1 MTRGTGARGAR
12 ARDDV
17 RVTPEKV
24 IAALLV
30 RRAAQLLR
38 DRRRRALV
46 VAIVLL
52 GVVRGVGLALLAG
65 GAAMA
70 MSARSRL

>member
-1 MTRGTGARGAR
+1 
-12 ARDDV
+12 
-17 RVTPEKV
+17 VTPEKV

-30 RRAAQLLR
+30 RRAAQLL
-38 DRRRRALV
+38 AICAGGLI

>member
-1 MTRGTGARGAR
+1 M
-12 ARDDV
+12 
-17 RVTPEKV
+17 TPEKV

-30 RRAAQLLR
+30 RRAAQLL
-38 DRRRRALV
+38 AV
-46 VAIVLL
+46 GVGGVIVAIVLL

-70 MSARSRL
+70 ISARSHRQA